1 MQKSLFFLSFI
12 LQISVQWFSS
22 KDFKSTKIIE
32 TRKNCAIRVVL
43 KPESL
48 RLQNASKAILEV
60 SSHPS
65 TTNIAH
71 YIMSISNTST
81 VKNLQGWWFHYIPG
95 QPVQY
100 LTTHFEKKFILI
112 ISLNLPWHSL
122 RPFPLILLLVTWE
135 KSLTPSNSVQL
146 LPPHTFPCPPVG
158 PLSGLQSLK
167 RNLHQCAF
175 SMGYCFFS
183 ACPPSLPW
191 AMKWK
196 RRGYLHVSTSC
207 REKSALSCCPP
218 WAAVELML
226 CYLGTSS
233 PSNFFDLGVHR
244 TVSHTS
250 LLIVTWCLHSLP
262 QADQEV
268 CMT

>member
-122 RPFPLILLLVTWE
+122 RPFLLV
-135 KSLTPSNSVQL
+135 LTL
-146 LPPHTFPCPPVG
+146 LHESRGRSPPCHNLF
-158 PLSGLQSLK
+158 SG
-167 RNLHQCAF
+167 
-175 SMGYCFFS
+175 
-183 ACPPSLPW
+183 
-191 AMKWK
+191 
-196 RRGYLHVSTSC
+196 SC
-207 REKSALSCCPP
+207 R
-218 WAAVELML
+218 V
-226 CYLGTSS
+226 
-233 PSNFFDLGVHR
+233 
-244 TVSHTS
+244 
-250 LLIVTWCLHSLP
+250 
-262 QADQEV
+262 Q
-268 CMT
+268 